1 MLTMFF
7 AEGPVTDYES
17 ASASDVSAYA
27 TFFHEMLARGI
38 YLAPSAFEA
47 AFISTA
53 HCDDD
58 VRRICEASE
67 AALKTLS

>member
-7 AEGPVTDYES
+7 SEGPVTDYES

-27 TFFHEMLARGI
+27 TFFHEMLARGV

-47 AFISTA
+47 TFISTA

-58 VRRICEASE
+58 LKRICEAAE
-67 AALKTLS
+67 AALETLT